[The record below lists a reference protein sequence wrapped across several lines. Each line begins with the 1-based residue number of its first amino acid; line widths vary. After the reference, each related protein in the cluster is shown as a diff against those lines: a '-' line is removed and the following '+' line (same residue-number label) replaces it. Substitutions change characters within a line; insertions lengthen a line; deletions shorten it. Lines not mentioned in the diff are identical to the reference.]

1 MGIPW
6 YVRERRPLL
15 KVLLEFQG
23 NGMEMKFMHMYN
35 CFSCNVEE
43 CIHASA
49 MERAIERMNGDVVE
63 EPLLQLQ
70 GARTPLGKRRSGQ
83 LAGNRWECL
92 GRSTASWWKNGDELI
107 FTIWSSWLDR

>member
-23 NGMEMKFMHMYN
+23 NGMEMKFLHMYN

-63 EPLLQLQ
+63 ERGKPSSSTSRSKDTSRKEKKWPISRKSL
-70 GARTPLGKRRSGQ
+70 GVPRTF
-83 LAGNRWECL
+83 NRKLVEEW
-92 GRSTASWWKNGDELI
+92 
-107 FTIWSSWLDR
+107 